1 MDTATSKSNLESRL
15 LAPGEEEDQR
25 EGGDVESQVENLTT
39 AANQQPAGPPAENNN
54 EEELDSLTVR
64 NRRFFAVVC
73 VVAGI
78 PLPGSKWW
86 CGLYPL
92 QLVGLGAQVYFLW
105 AHLQYNI
112 EGFDAK
118 NGWQGQANLGVLLVL
133 DILQP
138 LVPMAF
144 LFYLTRSKQQRRD
157 LERMVDRAA
166 LRWWMVVLPLVSPLG
181 LAISNAAFPPP
192 SVDWFFIAF
201 FTDFPAY
208 VCILVC
214 FAYVLDRGA
223 PHVES
228 IDDLIAQVEAFE
240 EANKEKMALFNKGLI
255 YPMVAVKAVD
265 ALDVFWDLFYYY
277 AAMENES
284 DEDGADDGADDRA
297 DDGADDG
304 GDDFT
309 DNRWDSTT
317 VDIEYY
323 GLLLFF
329 CITFMF
335 SYLLPL
341 VHHTVIMNAFR
352 FKTITKY
359 AKEGNPAEP
368 CPGAVQWLSLQSLG
382 WKAFFTTIS
391 PQPCGRVLLALAT
404 AIVAFLTRVG

>member
-1 MDTATSKSNLESRL
+1 M
-15 LAPGEEEDQR
+15 
-25 EGGDVESQVENLTT
+25 ESQVENLTT

-166 LRWWMVVLPLVSPLG
+166 LRWWMVVLPLASPLG
-181 LAISNAAFPPP
+181 IAIMDAAFLE
-192 SVDWFFIAF
+192 SAQWFFIDF
-201 FTDFPAY
+201 LGDFPAY

-223 PHVES
+223 PHMES

-240 EANKEKMALFNKGLI
+240 EAHKEKMALFNKGLI
-255 YPMVAVKAVD
+255 YPMVAIRVIQ
-265 ALDVFWDLFYYY
+265 ALDILWDLLEK
-277 AAMENES
+277 AMKADS
-284 DEDGADDGADDRA
+284 D
-297 DDGADDG
+297 DDG
-304 GDDFT
+304 GDDGAE
-309 DNRWDSTT
+309 DNGGDDFIDDDWSTT
-317 VDIEYY
+317 KGLEYY
-323 GLLLFF
+323 GLFLFF
-329 CITFMF
+329 CLTFMF

-341 VHHTVIMNAFR
+341 VHHTAIMDEFR
-352 FKTITKY
+352 SKAITKY
-359 AKEGNPAEP
+359 SKEGNSVEIL
-368 CPGAVQWLSLQSLG
+368 GAVQWLSLQSLG

-391 PQPCGRVLLALAT
+391 PQPCGRVLLALGT
-404 AIVAFLTRVG
+404 GIVAILTRVG